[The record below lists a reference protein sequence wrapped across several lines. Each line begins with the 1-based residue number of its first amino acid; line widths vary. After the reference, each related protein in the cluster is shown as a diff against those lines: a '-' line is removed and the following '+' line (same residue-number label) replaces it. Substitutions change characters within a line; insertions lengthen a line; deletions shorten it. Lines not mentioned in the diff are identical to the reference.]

1 MDWLMLAFLGIL
13 VLLLAYYLFRQ
24 RKDPG
29 VKVFPFNQVNFQ
41 AGSPPEGE
49 GGQGC
54 RLEGKDRFCLT

>member
-1 MDWLMLAFLGIL
+1 MMDWLMLAFLGIL

-49 GGQGC
+49 ERGAAGWKARTGSV
-54 RLEGKDRFCLT
+54 